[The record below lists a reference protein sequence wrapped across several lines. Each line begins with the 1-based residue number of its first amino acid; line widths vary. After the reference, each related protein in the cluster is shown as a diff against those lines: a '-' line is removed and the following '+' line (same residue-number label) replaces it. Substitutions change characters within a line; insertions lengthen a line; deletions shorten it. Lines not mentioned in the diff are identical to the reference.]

1 QQVFVQSH
9 SCEARADRHLNACTK
24 GSVPI
29 EAFRISNSRHIYVIF
44 SPADIFLDLP
54 KLGYQAGVRLPD
66 VAQKGQSAE
75 KVPKSRISFSDS
87 LALNELQRLILNVAS
102 TAIFGLGNDV
112 VYGARAAGAFS
123 EFSFSE
129 DQGCE
134 FRGREIVE

>member
-1 QQVFVQSH
+1 MGRS
-9 SCEARADRHLNACTK
+9 
-24 GSVPI
+24 

-75 KVPKSRISFSDS
+75 KVPKPRISFSDS
-87 LALNELQRLILNVAS
+87 LVMNELQRLILDVAS
-102 TAIFGLGNDV
+102 TAIFELGNDV

-123 EFSFSE
+123 GVFIF
-129 DQGCE
+129 
-134 FRGREIVE
+134 